1 MVETVTSF
9 VLSHRKTR
17 VLTTNFTQAAGT
29 ALSVEVRAFE
39 SFTFGTTG
47 LAMGKPINK
56 SAYYSRSLND
66 REAELV
72 APKSFREIY
81 FWGERPDRS
90 SHYGVSDSLTLEK
103 DWRRE
108 AH

>member
-1 MVETVTSF
+1 MTSF
-9 VLSHRKTR
+9 FLSYCEAR

-39 SFTFGTTG
+39 SDTFGTTG

-56 SAYYSRSLND
+56 SAYYSGSFSD
-66 REAELV
+66 REAELI
-72 APKSFREIY
+72 ASKSFREIY

-90 SHYGVSDSLTLEK
+90 SRYGASDSPTLEN

-108 AH
+108 AQK